1 MPALDSWTTS
11 RLVDAR
17 HDWTYTKAMKR
28 RSYLVVACLL
38 LVAVATIPAQEESP
52 LLQPDIF
59 LESVDLGTSLASLN
73 AAIDDPAKLQ
83 ELAGRVLILDGVV
96 ASILLYSDDPA
107 DYYAEVELV
116 GGSWDGVRSVRMYRS
131 YLVFTDE
138 RFSGRLAERP
148 PREPDP
154 ELIVRNDH
162 VIVAARLID
171 LTEDDTGSIVPLLLA
186 YEIRALD

>member
-1 MPALDSWTTS
+1 
-11 RLVDAR
+11 
-17 HDWTYTKAMKR
+17 MKR